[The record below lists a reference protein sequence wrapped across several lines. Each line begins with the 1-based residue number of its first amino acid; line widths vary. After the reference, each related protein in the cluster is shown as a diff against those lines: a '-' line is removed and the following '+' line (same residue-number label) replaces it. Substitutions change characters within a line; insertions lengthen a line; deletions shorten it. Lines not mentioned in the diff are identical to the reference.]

1 MVLIW
6 KMNRD
11 PSFALVSFSSIY
23 RYLGRNVKAT
33 VPSFLLG
40 TLQLSGYMSV
50 LLDAILEKHAS

>member
-1 MVLIW
+1 
-6 KMNRD
+6 MNRD